1 MPETLIAHCG
11 ACVGRMIMRQ
21 TAEGVWFVCQ
31 TCYLETSMR
40 PTAAEAGE
48 DVVWVTLAQ
57 EQDYESQTVDH
68 RR

>member
-11 ACVGRMIMRQ
+11 ACAGRMIMRQ
-21 TAEGVWFVCQ
+21 TADGVWFVCQ
-31 TCYLETSMR
+31 NCYTETTLR

-57 EQDYESQTVDH
+57 EQHYESQTVDH